1 MVSNLQKSIRG
12 KLMTT
17 EKQRAANRRNAAR
30 STGPKSDAGKAASSM
45 NRLLDGLYSSTL
57 ILPGENQA
65 EFDEIRAG
73 YRDLYQPRDA
83 AGQQMV
89 DELAA
94 IQWKMRRTEVIEA
107 GVLIEHGDDPAG
119 ECLGPY
125 DRVMRIHG
133 RLHRAW
139 FKLYKE
145 LESIKAARKKELP
158 EPYAAPEPEFH
169 HAPLAATPAHP
180 AAPQTCR
187 LIAQPLPPAS
197 GAPTPARSAA
207 CSASPLE
214 STMFQTRLA
223 KRE

>member
-1 MVSNLQKSIRG
+1 MASNLQKQIRG

-17 EKQRAANRRNAAR
+17 EKQRAANRRNAAK
-30 STGPKSDAGKAASSM
+30 STGPRTSAGKAASSM
-45 NRLLDGLYSSTL
+45 NRLRDGLYSSTL

-65 EFDEIRAG
+65 EFDQIRAG
-73 YRDLYQPRDA
+73 YQDLYQPRDA
-83 AGQQMV
+83 ADQQMV
-89 DELAA
+89 DQLAA

-158 EPYAAPEPEFH
+158 EPHAVPELELH
-169 HAPLAATPAHP
+169 HAPLAAAAAHQ

-187 LIAQPLPPAS
+187 TITHTPPPAS
-197 GAPTPARSAA
+197 GAQSSA
-207 CSASPLE
+207 CGASRFE
-214 STMFQTRLA
+214 STMFQTRLV
-223 KRE
+223 KTE